1 MSALHT
7 TTKLAQWFNGAE
19 PAVAAAC
26 RASLELLRQKGL
38 ALVEV
43 DLPELGLQ
51 RAAHS

>member
-1 MSALHT
+1 LQHVPLQS
-7 TTKLAQWFNGAE
+7 KLLQWFDGAE

-26 RASLELLRQKGL
+26 RAALELFRQLGL
-38 ALVEV
+38 AVVEV